1 MPIWKLEPV
10 NPDEHHW
17 RASTY
22 VGPVIVR
29 APDEATAGSV
39 AANAFGIAAE
49 KPPGAEVP
57 LLPWVH
63 SWLVTCV
70 RLENSDFDE
79 EGPEAI
85 LGPEKALSRAHPLP

>member
-1 MPIWKLEPV
+1 MPIWKIEPV
-10 NPDEHHW
+10 NPDEPHW

-29 APDEATAGSV
+29 AADKVRARGV
-39 AANAFGIAAE
+39 AAEAFGIAAE

-57 LLPWVH
+57 LVPWDY